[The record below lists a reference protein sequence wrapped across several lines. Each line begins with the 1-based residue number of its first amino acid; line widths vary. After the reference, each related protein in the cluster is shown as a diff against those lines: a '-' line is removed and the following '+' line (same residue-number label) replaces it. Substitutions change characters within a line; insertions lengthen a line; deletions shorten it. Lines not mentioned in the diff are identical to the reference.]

1 MFRGG
6 NNLLFHFL
14 NIQLKICSPMI
25 FHSLIQLAQS
35 SVDMPDVVD
44 QFLPEFTDR
53 PEIAGLFSRILYPT
67 SGFHNPW
74 KVEKNKF

>member
-1 MFRGG
+1 
-6 NNLLFHFL
+6 
-14 NIQLKICSPMI
+14 MI

-53 PEIAGLFSRILYPT
+53 PEIAGLFQEFYTLRVDLIIL
-67 SGFHNPW
+67 
-74 KVEKNKF
+74 EKLKKINLKKKSLLF